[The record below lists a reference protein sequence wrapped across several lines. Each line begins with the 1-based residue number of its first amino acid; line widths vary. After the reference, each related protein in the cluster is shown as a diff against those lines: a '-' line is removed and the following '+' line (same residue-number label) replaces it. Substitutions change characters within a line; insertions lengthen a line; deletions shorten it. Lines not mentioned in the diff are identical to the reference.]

1 MTVIVSKY
9 CVDSYLFEKLSQK
22 NHIDLKNI
30 CKHCIL
36 QTSTTYYEW
45 LLMEDGITK
54 VQISRKL
61 R

>member
-36 QTSTTYYEW
+36 QTSTTYY
-45 LLMEDGITK
+45 
-54 VQISRKL
+54 V
-61 R
+61 

>member
-36 QTSTTYYEW
+36 QTSTTYYE
-45 LLMEDGITK
+45 
-54 VQISRKL
+54 
-61 R
+61 